1 MEGRRRALPY
11 GGGFHAKPGSYGSPY
26 FGGFDR
32 YGYDGRWSY
41 DRSRGSPRR
50 FSGRPSEP
58 RREKW
63 SQERLRQ
70 HWEEML
76 RRKQ

>member
-1 MEGRRRALPY
+1 MPGPVPLLAIAAVL
-11 GGGFHAKPGSYGSPY
+11 GGFHGAGLL
-26 FGGFDR
+26 R
-32 YGYDGRWSY
+32 LAAWV
-41 DRSRGSPRR
+41 
-50 FSGRPSEP
+50 SGRPSEP
-58 RREKW
+58 REKG